1 MRILG
6 FIPKNGYLY
15 IDLWS
20 SACAPCIAEFPEL
33 EKTYSQYKE
42 KGLDIL
48 LISIDKSMD
57 DFQAAMKKYQI
68 KFTSLIDTTE
78 GEKVKENFP
87 FSGIPHGILINSNG
101 EIVANQL
108 HNMLLKQRL
117 EELIR

>member
-1 MRILG
+1 M
-6 FIPKNGYLY
+6 
-15 IDLWS
+15 
-20 SACAPCIAEFPEL
+20 
-33 EKTYSQYKE
+33 
-42 KGLDIL
+42 DIL
-48 LISIDKSMD
+48 LISIDKNMD
-57 DFQAAMKKYQI
+57 DFQAVMKKYQI

-78 GEKVKENFP
+78 GEKIKENFP